1 MTKRRRRSGW
11 DRLGR
16 DDVVR
21 RQGAALHRYLRDKVV
36 PHSGYYRKLFAEQN
50 IDVDRIR
57 TLDDLRRIPFVSKE
71 DLLVTEEHPDRARE
85 FVLIPDPKQ
94 LARRPSIAL
103 RALLRGRSV
112 VRQALER
119 EYRPI
124 FLTSTTG
131 RSAEPVP
138 FLYSQYDLDN
148 LATGGGRL
156 VTILGADHD
165 YRIVNMFPFAP
176 HLAFWLSHYA
186 SIDFNVFNISTG
198 GGKVM
203 GTDGNIRIAEK
214 TAPDAIIGMP
224 TFLYHVLTQALEDG
238 KRFPRLRSVMLG
250 GEKVPLGMR
259 RKLAELVSQ
268 LGGKADASV
277 IATYGFT
284 EAKMAWGECP
294 YPLDKESGGYHLS
307 HDLGIMEIV
316 DPESGEPV
324 GDGEPGEIVYTPLD
338 ARGSVVLRY
347 QTGDFI
353 DGGLTYEPCPHCG
366 RRMPRLVGK
375 ISRQSDVRELNLGK
389 IKGTLVDFNELE
401 NVLDDIPDVGAWQLE
416 LRKVNDDPLDLDE
429 LILHVERRKQ
439 GDNAEFR
446 KMLENCIADH
456 SELRPNDVI
465 FYSARE
471 MRKRQGVGEEI
482 KEKRFVDNRPAEGK
496 APPPRDGEKAVGLF
510 KSLFKKKGRVK
521 AE

>member
-1 MTKRRRRSGW
+1 MAKRRSVNDW

-16 DDVVR
+16 EDILR

-36 PHSGYYRKLFAEQN
+36 PNSGYYRKLFEEHR
-50 IDVDRIR
+50 IDIDQIR
-57 TLDDLRRIPFVSKE
+57 SVDDLRRIPFVSKV
-71 DLLVTEEHPDRARE
+71 DLLVTEEHPDRSRE
-85 FVLIPDPKQ
+85 FVLIPDPKK

-103 RALLRGRSV
+103 RAMFRGRAAV
-112 VRQALER
+112 KRELER

-148 LATGGGRL
+148 LALGGGRL
-156 VTILGADHD
+156 VTVLGANHD
-165 YRIVNMFPFAP
+165 FRIVNMFPFAP
-176 HLAFWLSHYA
+176 HLAFWLAHYA
-186 SIDFNVFNISTG
+186 STDFNVFNISTG

-214 TAPDAIIGMP
+214 TNPDAIIGMP

-238 KRFPRLRSVMLG
+238 KRFPRLSIVILG

-259 RKLAELVSQ
+259 RKLADLVSQ
-268 LGGKADASV
+268 LGGKNDVAV
-277 IATYGFT
+277 VATYGFT

-294 YPLDKESGGYHLS
+294 HSLDQESSGYHLS
-307 HDLGIMEIV
+307 HDLGIMEII

-324 GDGEPGEIVYTPLD
+324 GDNEPGEIVYTPLD
-338 ARGSVVLRY
+338 SRGSVVLRY

-353 DGGLTYEPCPHCG
+353 DGGLTYEPCPYCH
-366 RRMPRLVGK
+366 RLVPRLVGR

-429 LILHVERRKQ
+429 LILHVEKCKR
-439 GDNAEFR
+439 GDDTEFR
-446 KMLENCIADH
+446 KTLEQCIADH

-482 KEKRFVDNRPAEGK
+482 KEKRFVDNRPTNDK
-496 APPPRDGEKAVGLF
+496 TPPPRNGEKAGGLF

-521 AE
+521 TA

>member
-1 MTKRRRRSGW
+1 MKKW

-16 DDVVR
+16 EDILR
-21 RQGAALHRYLRDKVV
+21 RQGAVLHRYLRDKVV
-36 PHSGYYRKLFAEQN
+36 PNSGYYRKLFEEQY

-57 TLDDLRRIPFVSKE
+57 SVDDLRRIPFVSKG
-71 DLLVTEEHPDRARE
+71 DLLVTEEHPDRAHE
-85 FVLIPDPKQ
+85 FVLIPDPKK
-94 LARRPSIAL
+94 LARRPSVAL
-103 RALLRGRSV
+103 RGLCYGRANV
-112 VRQALER
+112 KRELER
-119 EYRPI
+119 EFRPI

-148 LATGGGRL
+148 LALGGGRL
-156 VTILGADHD
+156 VRVLGADND
-165 YRIVNMFPFAP
+165 FRIVNMFPFAP

-186 SIDFNVFNISTG
+186 GTDFNVFNISTG

-214 TAPDAIIGMP
+214 TNPDAIIGMP

-238 KRFPRLRSVMLG
+238 KRFPRLGFLILG
-250 GEKVPLGMR
+250 GEKVPSGMR
-259 RKLAELVSQ
+259 RKLADLVSQ
-268 LGGKADASV
+268 LGGKDDAAV
-277 IATYGFT
+277 MATYGFT

-294 YPLDKESGGYHLS
+294 HPLDQESSGYHLC
-307 HDLGIMEIV
+307 HDLGIIEVINP
-316 DPESGEPV
+316 DSDEPV
-324 GDGEPGEIVYTPLD
+324 GDNEPGEIVYTPID

-347 QTGDFI
+347 KTGDFI

-366 RRMPRLVGK
+366 RILPRLVGR

-401 NVLDDIPDVGAWQLE
+401 DVLDNIPDVGTWQLE

-429 LILHVERRKQ
+429 LILHVERRKR
-439 GDNAEFR
+439 GDDAEFI
-446 KMLENCIADH
+446 KTLEQCIADH

-465 FYSARE
+465 FYSARDI
-471 MRKRQGVGEEI
+471 RKRQGVGEEI
-482 KEKRFVDNRPAEGK
+482 KEKRFIDNRPTEGK
-496 APPPRDGEKAVGLF
+496 VPSSRNEEKAAGLF
-510 KSLFKKKGRVK
+510 KSLFKKRRKGK
-521 AE
+521 AA